1 MDQRGIYAI
10 TIRFLPWGGSFRDC
24 LDFRA
29 IWWKAIRLGANR
41 LRFGFDLE
49 YGWPQHQSVSEHYE
63 SEQYSCTSSFF
74 IGPSHDGRWN
84 RAFGIGPHSARLFGQ
99 PAH

>member
-49 YGWPQHQSVSEHYE
+49 YGWPQHQSVFRALRVRTILLHV
-63 SEQYSCTSSFF
+63 QFF
-74 IGPSHDGRWN
+74 Y
-84 RAFGIGPHSARLFGQ
+84 RAKS
-99 PAH
+99 